1 MSVKATISAKGSK
14 PVKQSQRLQYVQP
27 DETKKGKKNLGA
39 IGQYPYFAPDAAYL
53 KSAPKMTKAGE
64 LYLKKFTA
72 AVHAQEAAEVE
83 KTVLAVPEEEALE
96 QPEIDEDTNPRLLKE
111 RNPIT
116 DKLAQFFKK

>member
-1 MSVKATISAKGSK
+1 M
-14 PVKQSQRLQYVQP
+14 
-27 DETKKGKKNLGA
+27 
-39 IGQYPYFAPDAAYL
+39 
-53 KSAPKMTKAGE
+53 
-64 LYLKKFTA
+64 
-72 AVHAQEAAEVE
+72 HAQEAAEVE